1 MIKNKKLQL
10 TGTLM
15 GLMLFLSGCMS
26 YDTNGNPTGVI
37 YEYLVVPL
45 QQLIIRL
52 ADLFGGNYGLAIIAI
67 TIIVRIIILPMNLSQ
82 SKKAMVQQ
90 EKMAL
95 VKPEMDEIQAALK
108 NAETNEEKAAIQQE
122 MMEFYKAN
130 DINMLGGIGCL
141 PLLIQLPVFTA
152 MYQAIN
158 LSNEIASSTFLGINL
173 GEPYILFA
181 IVAGVIYL
189 GQAYV
194 SMMGMSPEQKKQSRT
209 MMFMSPIMI
218 TMISFSSPAGL
229 ALYWIAGGIFAVIQ
243 SLVTNMIF
251 KPRLKAQ
258 LEEEFK
264 NKPKVEVTKRR
275 PTTKEPINNQSTTQL
290 SYGNRNGQGRNAGK
304 QQRNER

>member
-1 MIKNKKLQL
+1 MKNKKIQL
-10 TGTLM
+10 TATLT
-15 GLMLFLSGCMS
+15 GLMFFLSGCMS
-26 YDTNGNPTGVI
+26 YDTNGNPTGII
-37 YEYLVVPL
+37 YEYLVTPL

-67 TIIVRIIILPMNLSQ
+67 TVIVRIIILPMNLSQ
-82 SKKAMVQQ
+82 SKKALVQQ

-108 NAETNEEKAAIQQE
+108 NAQSSEEKAEIQQE

-141 PLLIQLPVFTA
+141 PLLIQMPVFTA

-158 LSNEIASSTFLGINL
+158 LSNEIASSTFLGVNL

-181 IVAGVIYL
+181 IVAGAIYL

-194 SMMGMSPEQKKQSRT
+194 SMLGMTPEQKKQSRT

-229 ALYWIAGGIFAVIQ
+229 ALYWIAGGIFAMGQ
-243 SLVTNMIF
+243 SLITNMIF
-251 KPRLKAQ
+251 KPKLKAR
-258 LEEEFK
+258 LAEEFK
-264 NKPKVEVTKRR
+264 NKPKVEVKKRR
-275 PTTKEPINNQSTTQL
+275 PTIIEENETVPQS
-290 SYGNRNGQGRNAGK
+290 SYRNHNSNQGRNAGK
-304 QQRNER
+304 QRNK

>member
-1 MIKNKKLQL
+1 MIKNKKVQL
-10 TGTLM
+10 TATLA

-37 YEYLVVPL
+37 YEYLVTPL

-67 TIIVRIIILPMNLSQ
+67 TIIVRVIILPMNLSQ
-82 SKKAMVQQ
+82 SKKALVQQ

-108 NAETNEEKAAIQQE
+108 NAQTNEEKAEIQQE
-122 MMEFYKAN
+122 MMAFYKAN

-141 PLLIQLPVFTA
+141 PLLIQMPVFTA

-158 LSNEIASSTFLGINL
+158 LSNEIASSTFLGVNL
-173 GEPYILFA
+173 GESYIPFA
-181 IVAGVIYL
+181 IIAGAIYL

-194 SMMGMSPEQKKQSRT
+194 SMMGMTPEQKKQSRT

-229 ALYWIAGGIFAVIQ
+229 ALYWIAGGIFAMAQ
-243 SLVTNMIF
+243 SFITNMVF
-251 KPRLKAQ
+251 KPKLKAK
-258 LEEEFK
+258 LTEEFK
-264 NKPKVEVTKRR
+264 NKPKVELKKRR
-275 PTTKEPINNQSTTQL
+275 PTIIEEKEPTPQT
-290 SYGNRNGQGRNAGK
+290 SYRERNSSQGRNAGK
-304 QQRNER
+304 QRNK